1 MSRLPTVRE
10 FMDRHVQTISPE
22 SDIMGA
28 VDFLLEKRV
37 TGALVAN
44 SKDELVGILTEYD
57 CLRLL
62 THGDERCE
70 APKGKVKDFMT
81 SKVQTIP
88 PTMDIYYCAGLF
100 MNVSSRSR
108 STIPADRRSPGPVAH
123 HCSLSARDT
132 CLNAYSE
139 RRASPFVAVVALP
152 RIRTGRFSRVKI
164 APVHLTC
171 ASNRA
176 STSLAMPM

>member
-10 FMDRHVQTISPE
+10 FMDRHVQTISPDSE
-22 SDIMGA
+22 IMEA

-44 SKDELVGILTEYD
+44 SKGELVGILTEYD

-62 THGDERCE
+62 THGDERHE

-100 MNVSSRSR
+100 MNVSFRRFPVVENGRIAGAITRFDLLRAVRRYLAQQPVDYSR
-108 STIPADRRSPGPVAH
+108 
-123 HCSLSARDT
+123 
-132 CLNAYSE
+132 
-139 RRASPFVAVVALP
+139 
-152 RIRTGRFSRVKI
+152 
-164 APVHLTC
+164 
-171 ASNRA
+171 
-176 STSLAMPM
+176 